1 MKSIQTKFITLI
13 LGCVLLSS
21 LVIGGAGIM
30 NANQVVDKDS
40 AYIMNLMCSEKANEL
55 NGLFSCIEQSV
66 NTVAVYANREL
77 RDVKRFKTDPGY
89 VREYTGHIQDIAINA
104 ANNTQGALAV
114 YVRYNPKFTSPT
126 SGLFW
131 SKTALDGQFQELPP
145 TDFSRYSPDDVEHVG
160 WYYLP
165 VKSGQATWM
174 APYMNKNIQVEMI
187 SYVVPLYA
195 DNTTIGVVGMDI
207 DFNLIKDSVDTI
219 HVYDTGYAFLT
230 DEQANIMYH
239 REIPARTPMDSL
251 ESSLLPVADRLRSGG
266 IGSQL
271 FSYEWRGHRK
281 QMALC
286 SLKNGMRL
294 AITVPSSEINA
305 AKNTLILQS
314 SIALIVISTLA
325 VILTILMTRR
335 LIKPLKELNEAARKI
350 AEGDLSVSLSHQ
362 TKDEVG
368 MLADSFQQTVSH
380 LQKYI
385 NYINGLAY
393 RDALTGV
400 KNKTAY
406 QETIANLEERTRT
419 GRPEFAM
426 IVFDIN
432 NLKIIN
438 DTLGHDFGDILI
450 IDSCKLI
457 CKVFKRSP
465 VYRIGGDEFVVI
477 LENDDFNK
485 YEELLA
491 RFKTALD
498 DYNRHAGPDSRIS
511 IARGIAIYEEN
522 VDLTVSDVFKRADDA
537 MYQNKMQVKKQKET
551 TDRNA
556 SGSKPCHKSD
566 GCPNSCPDDSP
577 DGNPDN
583 SPDNSPNR
591 DTGNRLKT

>member
-1 MKSIQTKFITLI
+1 MKSIQTKFIALI

-21 LVIGGAGIM
+21 VVIGGAGIL
-30 NANQVVDKDS
+30 NANKVVDEDS
-40 AYIMNLMCSEKANEL
+40 AYIMNLRCSEKANEL

-77 RDVKRFKTDPGY
+77 KDVKQFKTDPAY
-89 VREYTGHIQDIAINA
+89 VQEYTKRIQEIAVNA

-114 YVRYNPKFTSPT
+114 YVRYNPEFTAPT

-131 SKTALDGQFQELPP
+131 SKTALDGRFQQLTP

-207 DFNLIKDSVDTI
+207 DFSLIKNSVDTI

-230 DEQANIMYH
+230 DEKANVMYH
-239 REIPARTPMDSL
+239 NEIPANTPMDNLEDSL
-251 ESSLLPVADRLRSGG
+251 RPVADRLRGG
-266 IGSQL
+266 GNGNYL
-271 FSYEWRGHRK
+271 FSYKWRGQKK

-294 AITVPSSEINA
+294 AITAPSGEINA

-314 SIALIVISTLA
+314 GIALVSISALA
-325 VILTILMTRR
+325 VLLTVIMTRR
-335 LIKPLKELNEAARKI
+335 LIKPLKELNEAAKKI

-368 MLADSFQQTVSH
+368 MLADSFQQTVNH

-385 NYINGLAY
+385 DYINGLAY
-393 RDALTGV
+393 RDGLTGV

-406 QETIANLEERTRT
+406 QEAVSKLEEQTRT
-419 GRPEFAM
+419 GKPEFAM

-432 NLKIIN
+432 NLKVVN
-438 DTLGHDFGDILI
+438 DTHGHDFGDILI
-450 IDSCKLI
+450 MDSCKLI

-477 LENDDFNK
+477 LENGDYDN
-485 YEELLA
+485 YEELLD
-491 RFKTALD
+491 RFAMALD
-498 DYNRHAGPDSRIS
+498 DYNKYARPDGRIS

-537 MYQNKMQVKKQKET
+537 MYQNKIQMKKRMADAQ
-551 TDRNA
+551 A
-556 SGSKPCHKSD
+556 HPPG
-566 GCPNSCPDDSP
+566 
-577 DGNPDN
+577 
-583 SPDNSPNR
+583 
-591 DTGNRLKT
+591 

>member
-1 MKSIQTKFITLI
+1 MKSIQTKFIALI

-40 AYIMNLMCSEKANEL
+40 ADIMNLMCSEKANEL

-77 RDVKRFKTDPGY
+77 TDVKKFKTDPEY
-89 VREYTGHIQDIAINA
+89 VREYTRRIQDIAVNA

-114 YVRYNPKFTSPT
+114 YVRYNPNFTFPT

-131 SKTALDGQFQELPP
+131 SKTALDGRFQELPP

-207 DFNLIKDSVDTI
+207 DFSLIKNSVNTI

-239 REIPARTPMDSL
+239 RDIPAKTPMDSL

-266 IGSQL
+266 IGNYL

-281 QMALC
+281 RMALC

-294 AITVPSSEINA
+294 AITAPSKEIDA

-314 SIALIVISTLA
+314 SIALVSISALA

-335 LIKPLKELNEAARKI
+335 LIKPLKELNEAAKKI

-368 MLADSFQQTVSH
+368 MLADSFQQTVNH

-393 RDALTGV
+393 RDGLTGV

-406 QETIANLEERTRT
+406 QETVANLEEKTRT

-432 NLKIIN
+432 NLKTIN
-438 DTLGHDFGDILI
+438 DTQGHDFGDILI

-477 LENDDFNK
+477 LENDDFEN

-491 RFKTALD
+491 RFNTALD
-498 DYNRHAGPDSRIS
+498 DYNRHARPDGRIS

-537 MYQNKMQVKKQKET
+537 MYQNKIQMKKRREKADRSGSGSNADLCPDGS
-551 TDRNA
+551 TDRNPN
-556 SGSKPCHKSD
+556 GSTD
-566 GCPNSCPDDSP
+566 R
-577 DGNPDN
+577 NPD
-583 SPDNSPNR
+583 R
-591 DTGNRLKT
+591 